1 MMTDL
6 SPLSSLSSGSQ
17 PLQRSVQC
25 LARTQQFYVEQ
36 VEITFGNAE
45 VRLYERLVAQGHGA
59 VLVVPVLDAE
69 HFLLI
74 REWCSGTE
82 RYELGFPKG
91 KIDAGETPEQAG
103 IRECIEEVGYRPASV
118 SQLYQQPLTLS
129 PAYMSNQ
136 IHVLL
141 AQDLTPATADG
152 DEPEPLEV
160 VVWRWDALDAL
171 LLRDDFSEARSIAAL
186 WLAQRY
192 LGKS

>member
-1 MMTDL
+1 MSVFSEQFQKQL
-6 SPLSSLSSGSQ
+6 PQ
-17 PLQRSVQC
+17 QRSVQC
-25 LARTQQFYVEQ
+25 LAKTQQFYVEQ
-36 VEITFGNAE
+36 VEITFSNAE

-59 VLVVPVLDAE
+59 VLVVPVLDDD

-91 KIDAGETPEQAG
+91 KIDAGETPEQAAV
-103 IRECIEEVGYRPASV
+103 RECMEEVRYRPASV
-118 SQLYQQPLTLS
+118 SSLYQQPLTLS

-141 AQDLTPATADG
+141 AQGLTPATADG